1 MSGNAVQILAGVSVP
16 PFVPKTSKHI
26 ETDEKAKPKETVIQ
40 QDELV
45 GYQHELLAFLNSVP
59 PEQYPRLAP
68 AEFEKDDDS
77 NHHIDFITAAANLR
91 AREYA
96 LPEAPRL
103 EVKRIAGRIVPA
115 IATTTSAVSGLVSLE
130 LIKVLNKAP
139 LEHYKCAFLNL
150 ALPQFALAE
159 PMPART
165 CATSKRPPF
174 R

>member
-1 MSGNAVQILAGVSVP
+1 VVVQA
-16 PFVPKTSKHI
+16 
-26 ETDEKAKPKETVIQ
+26 
-40 QDELV
+40 DELATYRAEV
-45 GYQHELLAFLNSVP
+45 VQFFTSQPLDTIRP
-59 PEQYPRLAP
+59 LAP

-130 LIKVLNKAP
+130 LIKILNNAP
-139 LEHYKCAFLNL
+139 LEQFKCAFLNL
-150 ALPQFALAE
+150 ALPQFAIAE
-159 PMPART
+159 PAEARMLQCGAQT
-165 CATSKRPPF
+165 WCEGTRVLMMIRCIDVARSVGV
-174 R
+174 